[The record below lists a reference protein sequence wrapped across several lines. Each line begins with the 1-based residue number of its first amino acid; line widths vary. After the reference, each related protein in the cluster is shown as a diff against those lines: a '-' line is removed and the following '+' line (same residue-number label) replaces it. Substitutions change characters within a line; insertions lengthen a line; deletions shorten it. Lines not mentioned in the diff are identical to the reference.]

1 MNKYFTKDDKSLFI
15 GLLIMNLVL
24 ISFFEFFIIHPPD
37 FLKNKIYLKE
47 KKINKKQQNN

>member
-1 MNKYFTKDDKSLFI
+1 MKIFTKDDKSFFI
-15 GLLIMNLVL
+15 GLLIMNIVL
-24 ISFFEFFIIHPPD
+24 FSFFEIFIIHPPD